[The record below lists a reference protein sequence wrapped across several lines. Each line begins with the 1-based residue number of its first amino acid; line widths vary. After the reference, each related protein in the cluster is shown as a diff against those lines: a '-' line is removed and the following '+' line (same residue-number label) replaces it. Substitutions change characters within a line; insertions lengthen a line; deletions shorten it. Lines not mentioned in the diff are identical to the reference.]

1 MTIHKVLVSKLQ
13 WFYGKSHIELIFNN
27 YNKKIIE
34 LETFFRFF
42 KRKIQIYDSKYTI
55 YCSFK
60 AQIFIDKAEKLYGC
74 N

>member
-1 MTIHKVLVSKLQ
+1 MTIHKVLVFKLQ
-13 WFYGKSHIELIFNN
+13 WFYGKSHIELITTI
-27 YNKKIIE
+27 YKKIIE

>member
-1 MTIHKVLVSKLQ
+1 MTIHKVLVFKLQ
-13 WFYGKSHIELIFNN
+13 WFYGKSHIELITTI
-27 YNKKIIE
+27 YKKIIE

-60 AQIFIDKAEKLYGC
+60 AQIFIDKAEKL
-74 N
+74 